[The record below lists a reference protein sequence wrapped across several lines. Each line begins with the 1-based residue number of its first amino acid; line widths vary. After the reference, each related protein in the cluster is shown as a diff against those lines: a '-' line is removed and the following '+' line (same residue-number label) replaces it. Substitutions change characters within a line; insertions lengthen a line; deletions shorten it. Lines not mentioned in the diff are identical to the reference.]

1 MIAACRR
8 TDRTVPT
15 RARRRIERNENSLL
29 RLLAGVLLPF
39 VAGAGCTTVAA
50 LTNLE
55 TDECRNSFTAQ
66 LATVLSEQ
74 GESLETAARL
84 ADNTATLLATGAFG
98 PRPFVVAS
106 PSGADYSLFLQ
117 RKKETCL
124 LRLYGRR
131 KGFVSYTNNLTYIA
145 TKSLPPCQCTE

>member
-1 MIAACRR
+1 M
-8 TDRTVPT
+8 TTVPGYPSLSFAMNRAAAPCRYAT
-15 RARRRIERNENSLL
+15 RLGFLALALVASL
-29 RLLAGVLLPF
+29 
-39 VAGAGCTTVAA
+39 AGAGCTTVAA
-50 LTNLE
+50 LTNLDA
-55 TDECRNSFTAQ
+55 DECRNSFTSQ

-84 ADNTATLLATGAFG
+84 ADHTATLLATGAFG

-117 RKKETCL
+117 RKKDTCL
-124 LRLYGRR
+124 LRLYRRR

-145 TKSLPPCQCTE
+145 TKSLPPCQCAE